1 MCRIMSFTKFGKF
14 SVFISSNVLSI
25 PSPFI
30 SLPRA
35 LMSWILGLSFYFWES
50 LKLHLPFIIYFSV
63 CFTDWINSIV
73 VISCPL
79 FFFLLS
85 LHSTVELILPPTPGF
100 SSFYFQNYNF
110 FFFLLRITI
119 TSLISS
125 VFLFTHGSISI
136 MTTLKIFASEL

>member
-14 SVFISSNVLSI
+14 SVFISSNFLSI

-63 CFTDWINSIV
+63 CFTDWVNSIV

-79 FFFLLS
+79 IFFLLS

-110 FFFLLRITI
+110 FFFFFAENYYYFIYFKCF
-119 TSLISS
+119 LIRSWEH
-125 VFLFTHGSISI
+125 FYNDYFKNLC
-136 MTTLKIFASEL
+136 